1 MGIGRNLSE
10 RKGRELREL
19 REETNTTTNK
29 SRKNRRHRL
38 RKMSPGQRLFQTCN
52 EVFASTGPGIVPSP
66 QHIEMLLS
74 VLGMECSHHICKFC
88 IIFCGISNI
97 IEHEISI

>member
-1 MGIGRNLSE
+1 V
-10 RKGRELREL
+10 
-19 REETNTTTNK
+19 
-29 SRKNRRHRL
+29 

-74 VLGMECSHHICKFC
+74 VLGMWSAPITSANSA
-88 IIFCGISNI
+88 IFFLLGFHFGHL
-97 IEHEISI
+97 HEASLCRT